1 MYQDHYSNNT
11 GSRQCGKRNICPNT
25 GDKIRTSPGAGVK
38 SLPCR
43 CVMRLVKLCYPR
55 PTFEPV
61 TGTRRRLVRSWGQ
74 SGDLAPAE
82 LGGGAGREED
92 QMMNYEARFNG
103 IFVWK
108 FGEYCPSCV
117 AAVSTTGCQTHLRI

>member
-55 PTFEPV
+55 PTFKPV
-61 TGTRRRLVRSWGQ
+61 TVTRRRLVRSRGQ

-82 LGGGAGREED
+82 LGGGAGEQGGKIR
-92 QMMNYEARFNG
+92 
-103 IFVWK
+103 
-108 FGEYCPSCV
+108 
-117 AAVSTTGCQTHLRI
+117 